1 MGLVN
6 KVKSIFSKE
15 IVGLD
20 IGDDTV
26 KLAEIE
32 SSWGKIILKNYSII
46 QTPDKSVKDGQLKR
60 MDDLTEKIRA
70 ALIEK
75 DFEANEVIAAI
86 SGEEVISRTIEV
98 PYMPLAD
105 LDEAIKWEAEDHIPV
120 PIDEVIIDY
129 EILSEREGDKYELMI
144 IAVKK
149 ELIEKYIDLCEEL
162 GLEIKAIEIEPT
174 AIARTINKLY
184 TDKTVGTIDI
194 GEKSTS
200 VSVINE
206 GRLLFTRTIGIGGGD
221 INNELME
228 NKNLTNDEAE
238 KYKRNNNLL
247 TGDDELIILDNLIT
261 GIYRSFEYFQVKHDS
276 YNIER
281 IILTGGGSRLKNIV
295 SYLAREF
302 DEPVEVLDLDESLV
316 SANDDIDPEEL
327 ANIGQLLAVSI
338 GLALRKEESND
349 KLITS

>member
-32 SSWGKIILKNYSII
+32 SSWGKIILNNYSII
-46 QTPDKSVKDGQLKR
+46 ETPTKSVKDGQLKS
-60 MDDLTEKIRA
+60 MDEITEKIRET
-70 ALIEK
+70 LIEK
-75 DFEANEVIAAI
+75 DFEGNEVIAAI

-98 PYMPLAD
+98 PHMPAD
-105 LDEAIKWEAEDHIPV
+105 ELGEAIKWEAEDHIPV

-129 EILSEREGDKYELMI
+129 EILSEGEGDKYELMI

-149 ELIEKYIDLCEEL
+149 ELVEKYIQLCEEL
-162 GLEIKAIEIEPT
+162 GLEIKAIEIEPM
-174 AIARTINKLY
+174 AIARTISKLY
-184 TDKTVGTIDI
+184 QDNTIGTIDI
-194 GEKSTS
+194 GEKATS
-200 VSVINE
+200 VSVINQ
-206 GRLLFTRTIGIGGGD
+206 GRLLFTRTIGIGGAD
-221 INNELME
+221 VNNELME
-228 NKNLTNDEAE
+228 NKNLTSQEAE

-261 GIYRSFEYFQVKHDS
+261 GIYRSFDYFQVKHDG
-276 YNIER
+276 YNLDR

-295 SYLAREF
+295 NYLSEEF
-302 DEPVEVLDLDESLV
+302 DEPVEALDLDESLV
-316 SANDDIDPEEL
+316 AANDDIEPEEL

-338 GLALRKEESND
+338 GLALRKEEDND

>member
-26 KLAEIE
+26 KLTEIE
-32 SSWGKIILKNYSII
+32 SSWGKIVLKNYSII
-46 QTPDKSVKDGQLKR
+46 QTPDKAVKDGQLKR
-60 MDDLTEKIRA
+60 MDDLTAKIRA
-70 ALIEK
+70 ALIEE
-75 DFEANEVIAAI
+75 DFVANEVIAAI

-144 IAVKK
+144 IAVKQ
-149 ELIEKYIDLCEEL
+149 ELVEKYIELSEDL

-184 TDKTVGTIDI
+184 EDKTVGTIDI

-206 GRLLFTRTIGIGGGD
+206 GRLLFTRTIGIGGAD
-221 INNELME
+221 INNEIME
-228 NKNLTNDEAE
+228 NNAISYQEAE
-238 KYKRNNNLL
+238 KYKRNNDLL
-247 TGDDELIILDNLIT
+247 NTNDELIILKNLIT
-261 GIYRSFEYFQVKHDS
+261 GIHRSFEYFQVKHSS
-276 YNIER
+276 YHIER
-281 IILTGGGSRLKNIV
+281 IILTGGGSRLKSLV
-295 SYLAREF
+295 RYLGEEF
-302 DEPVEVLDLDESLV
+302 DQPVELLDLDESLV
-316 SANDDIDPEEL
+316 SANDEIGPEEL
-327 ANIGQLLAVSI
+327 ANIAQLLAVSI